1 MIDIKE
7 KQEKIR
13 QEYAQVIETMENLQK
28 QLSELNSRKLRLE
41 GAFEALSEMISSEDE
56 DKVTEDCGEV

>member
-28 QLSELNSRKLRLE
+28 QLSEMNSRKLRLE
-41 GAFEALSEMISSEDE
+41 GAFEALSGMISSEDE
-56 DKVTEDCGEV
+56 DQVTEDGGEV